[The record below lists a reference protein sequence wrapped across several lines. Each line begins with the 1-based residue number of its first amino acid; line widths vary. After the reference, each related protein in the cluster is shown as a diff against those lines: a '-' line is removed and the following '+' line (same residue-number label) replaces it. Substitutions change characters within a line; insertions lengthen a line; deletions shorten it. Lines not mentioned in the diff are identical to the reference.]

1 MFSSALHLCNSNSPL
16 LVHAAMHGVARD
28 GQEGRHTHTATADRM
43 IGECGGGKDQTDR
56 NLDIENNRHTRC
68 STT

>member
-1 MFSSALHLCNSNSPL
+1 
-16 LVHAAMHGVARD
+16 MHGVARD